1 METLSMGCLRISLEL
16 SGLLSIPMVVNLQI
30 LYVLS
35 THVSEKSHTDDFEKQ
50 SDDDMPN
57 LGSPSKSALFTSKAG
72 GVNGGMLA
80 SGGGLEFGSGAP
92 NNLGKVGSAAGELS
106 FFRSLSLC
114 HS

>member
-1 METLSMGCLRISLEL
+1 MSSPPISLRN
-16 SGLLSIPMVVNLQI
+16 GI
-30 LYVLS
+30 LMIS
-35 THVSEKSHTDDFEKQ
+35 RGQ

-72 GVNGGMLA
+72 GINGGMLA
-80 SGGGLEFGSGAP
+80 SGGGLEFGNGAP

-114 HS
+114 DS

>member
-1 METLSMGCLRISLEL
+1 MISR
-16 SGLLSIPMVVNLQI
+16 
-30 LYVLS
+30 
-35 THVSEKSHTDDFEKQ
+35 KQ

-57 LGSPSKSALFTSKAG
+57 LNSPSKSALFTSKAG

-106 FFRSLSLC
+106 FFQATFPS